1 MGNEA
6 NCTVKFG
13 KQRLSGKALLESSEL
28 IFRSDDGPLRLKIA
42 FSSITSA
49 KVINGELRLKGPHGL
64 ATFELGASAAKWC
77 EKILHPK
84 TRLEKLGVKPNAI
97 VSSTGNFDAEFLAE
111 LNACTRNITT
121 GTVASASDLIF
132 FTLESSRDLTQ
143 LAKLTKNM
151 KGASALWIVY
161 PKGQE
166 EITEK
171 DVLIA
176 GRKTGLKDVK
186 VVGFSSTHTALKFVI
201 PVDRRWLG
209 GRRPR

>member
-13 KQRLSGKALLESSEL
+13 KQRLSGKALLESAEL
-28 IFRSDDGPLRLKIA
+28 IFRSDNGSLRLKIA

-49 KVINGELRLKGPHGL
+49 KVINGELRLKGPEGL
-64 ATFELGASAAKWC
+64 AVFELGTTAVKWC

-84 TRLEKLGVKPNAI
+84 TRLEKLGVRPNAT
-97 VSSTGNFDAEFLAE
+97 VSSMGHFDAEFLAE
-111 LNACTRNITT
+111 LSACTKNVTT
-121 GTVASASDLIF
+121 GKVASAPDLIF
-132 FTLESSRDLTQ
+132 FAAESFQDLSK

-151 KGASALWIVY
+151 EGASALWIIY
-161 PKGQE
+161 PKGQK

-176 GRKTGLKDVK
+176 VRKTGLKDVK

-201 PVDRRWLG
+201 PVDRR
-209 GRRPR
+209 